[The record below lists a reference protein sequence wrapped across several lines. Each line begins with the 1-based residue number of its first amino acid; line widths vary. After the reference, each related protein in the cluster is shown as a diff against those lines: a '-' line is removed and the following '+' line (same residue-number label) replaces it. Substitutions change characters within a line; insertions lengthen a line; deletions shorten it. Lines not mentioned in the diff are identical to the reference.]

1 MKINSI
7 IDLVKDLDTSRQT
20 KNLNKLL
27 IRILLHLQVEFS
39 TFISNAMT
47 NFIERIKSYSKRK
60 DAADMAIRAW
70 KSDNKKVYADFCKRM
85 DAVAKGNMSVLMDMY
100 LMMRDCVPP
109 EALMM
114 YNWLS
119 DFVNVKDV
127 SDIANQQWAG
137 QYTETIARC
146 ITNKRLW
153 IGINVKTG
161 MVELLTSP
169 KSGLLM
175 VHSETS
181 IEIWNHLPLEM
192 RTYLTEQLDL
202 LMRNS
207 KGCFLLSKLK
217 KKMVYQFLTYI
228 SQIVFLSHAVFIG
241 GFMANLYDRVME
253 KKKDL
258 AYCMYYFVVFDHGL
272 LRMTKLFNRLLNSEE
287 VDHGDILLA
296 KSCVTMLANRS
307 IEMGA
312 ETKAD
317 WEDTIEDCT
326 PEIWKEVMF
335 ALRKV
340 KGRRGNRKVIQ
351 SLDDILWGGKERI
364 KQGIRLF
371 LEENTEDIS
380 LAYLLQSLV
389 KSGKIKASTRYMTF
403 HRAIEQFSQRHYGHD
418 IPQKRYGEIK
428 ELTLNSPQRGS
439 SYTKAKRIIDRWTD
453 YFANNG

>member
-1 MKINSI
+1 MI
-7 IDLVKDLDTSRQT
+7 
-20 KNLNKLL
+20 
-27 IRILLHLQVEFS
+27 
-39 TFISNAMT
+39 

-60 DAADMAIRAW
+60 DTADMATRAW
-70 KSDNKKVYADFCKRM
+70 KSANEEAYANFCKRI
-85 DAVAKGNMSVLMDMY
+85 DAVAKGNISVMMDMY

-119 DFVNVKDV
+119 DFVNSKDV

-161 MVELLTSP
+161 TVELLTSP

-175 VHSETS
+175 VHSETP

-207 KGCFLLSKLK
+207 KGCYLLSKLER
-217 KKMVYQFLTYI
+217 KMLYQFLIYI
-228 SQIVFLSHAVFIG
+228 SQIVFLSHAVFIS

-253 KKKDL
+253 KKEDL
-258 AYCMYYFVVFDHGL
+258 SYCMYYFVVFDHGL
-272 LRMTKLFNRLLNSEE
+272 SRMAKLFNRLLNSEE
-287 VDHGDILLA
+287 VDHGDMLLV
-296 KSCVTMLANRS
+296 KSCVTLLVNGS
-307 IEMGA
+307 IEMGT

-317 WEDTIEDCT
+317 WEDIIECCT
-326 PEIWKEVMF
+326 PEIWKGVMF
-335 ALRKV
+335 ALRKI
-340 KGRRGNRKVIQ
+340 KGKRGNKKVIQ
-351 SLDDILWGGKERI
+351 SLDDILVGDKEHI

-371 LEENTEDIS
+371 LKENTEDIS
-380 LAYLLQSLV
+380 LAYLLKSLV
-389 KSGKIKASTRYMTF
+389 KSDKIKASTRYMTF
-403 HRAIEQFSQRHYGHD
+403 HRAIEQFSQRHCGHD

-428 ELTLNSPQRGS
+428 ELTLNSPQRGN
-439 SYTKAKRIIDRWTD
+439 SYTKAKRMIDRWTD

>member
-1 MKINSI
+1 MI
-7 IDLVKDLDTSRQT
+7 
-20 KNLNKLL
+20 
-27 IRILLHLQVEFS
+27 
-39 TFISNAMT
+39 

-60 DAADMAIRAW
+60 DTADMAIRAW
-70 KSDNKKVYADFCKRM
+70 KSANEEAYANFCKRI
-85 DAVAKGNMSVLMDMY
+85 DAVAKGNISVMMDMY

-119 DFVNVKDV
+119 DFVNGKDV

-146 ITNKRLW
+146 ITNMRLW

-161 MVELLTSP
+161 TVELLTSP

-175 VHSETS
+175 VHSETP
-181 IEIWNHLPLEM
+181 IEIWNRLPQEL
-192 RTYLTEQLDL
+192 RSYLIGQLDMF
-202 LMRNS
+202 MRNS
-207 KGCFLLSKLK
+207 KGCYLLSKLER
-217 KKMVYQFLTYI
+217 KMVYQFLTYI
-228 SQIVFLSHAVFIG
+228 SQIVFLFHAVFIG

-253 KKKDL
+253 KKEDL

-272 LRMTKLFNRLLNSEE
+272 SRMAKLLDCLLNNGE
-287 VDHGDILLA
+287 VDNGDMILI
-296 KSCVTMLANRS
+296 KSCVAALVTQS
-307 IEMGA
+307 IEMGT
-312 ETKAD
+312 ESKAG
-317 WEDTIEDCT
+317 WEDAVETCN

-340 KGRRGNRKVIQ
+340 KGRRGNRKVVQ
-351 SLDDILWGGKERI
+351 SLDDILTGDKVHI

-380 LAYLLQSLV
+380 LAYLLKALV
-389 KSGKIKASTRYMTF
+389 KAGMVKASIRYMTF

-428 ELTLNSPQRGS
+428 DMTLNSPQRGS
-439 SYTKAKRIIDRWTD
+439 SYTKAKRIIDRWSE
-453 YFANNG
+453 YFINNG

>member
-1 MKINSI
+1 MLMI
-7 IDLVKDLDTSRQT
+7 
-20 KNLNKLL
+20 
-27 IRILLHLQVEFS
+27 
-39 TFISNAMT
+39 

-70 KSDNKKVYADFCKRM
+70 ISANEDVYANFCKRI
-85 DAVAKGNMSVLMDMY
+85 DAVAKGDISVLMDMY

-119 DFVNVKDV
+119 DFANGKDV
-127 SDIANQQWAG
+127 TAITNQQWAG
-137 QYTETIARC
+137 QYTETIAKC

-161 MVELLTSP
+161 TVELITSP

-175 VHSETS
+175 IHSETP
-181 IEIWNHLPLEM
+181 IEIWNHMPQEL
-192 RTYLTEQLDL
+192 RSYLIGQLDMF
-202 LMRNS
+202 MRNS
-207 KGCFLLSKLK
+207 KGCYLLSKLER
-217 KKMVYQFLTYI
+217 KMVYQFLTYI

-253 KKKDL
+253 KKENL

-272 LRMTKLFNRLLNSEE
+272 SRMAKSLNRLLNSEE
-287 VDHGDILLA
+287 VDHGDMLLV
-296 KSCVTMLANRS
+296 KSCVTLLVNRS
-307 IEMGA
+307 VEIGT

-317 WEDTIEDCT
+317 WENTVERCN

-340 KGRRGNRKVIQ
+340 KGRRGNKKVIQ
-351 SLDDILWGGKERI
+351 SLDDILLGDKERI

-380 LAYLLQSLV
+380 LAYLLKALV
-389 KSGKIKASTRYMTF
+389 KAGKIKASTRYMTF
-403 HRAIEQFSQRHYGHD
+403 HRAIEQFSQQHYGHD

-428 ELTLNSPQRGS
+428 DISLSSPQREN

-453 YFANNG
+453 YFINNG

>member
-1 MKINSI
+1 MI
-7 IDLVKDLDTSRQT
+7 
-20 KNLNKLL
+20 
-27 IRILLHLQVEFS
+27 
-39 TFISNAMT
+39 

-60 DAADMAIRAW
+60 DTADMAIRAW
-70 KSDNKKVYADFCKRM
+70 KSANEEAYANFCKRI
-85 DAVAKGNMSVLMDMY
+85 DAVAKGNISVMMDMY

-119 DFVNVKDV
+119 DFVNGKDV

-146 ITNKRLW
+146 ITNMRLW

-161 MVELLTSP
+161 TVELLTSP

-175 VHSETS
+175 VHSETP
-181 IEIWNHLPLEM
+181 IEIWNRLPQEL
-192 RTYLTEQLDL
+192 RSYLIGQLDMF
-202 LMRNS
+202 MRNS
-207 KGCFLLSKLK
+207 KGCYLLSKLER
-217 KKMVYQFLTYI
+217 KMVYQFLTYI
-228 SQIVFLSHAVFIG
+228 SQIVFLFHAVFIG

-253 KKKDL
+253 KKEDL

-272 LRMTKLFNRLLNSEE
+272 SRMAKLLNRLLNSEE
-287 VDHGDILLA
+287 VDHGDILLV
-296 KSCVTMLANRS
+296 KSCVTLLVNGS

-317 WEDTIEDCT
+317 WKCN

-351 SLDDILWGGKERI
+351 SLDDILLGDKERI
-364 KQGIRLF
+364 KLGILLF

-380 LAYLLQSLV
+380 LAYLLKSLV

-418 IPQKRYGEIK
+418 IPQKRYWEIK

>member
-1 MKINSI
+1 
-7 IDLVKDLDTSRQT
+7 
-20 KNLNKLL
+20 
-27 IRILLHLQVEFS
+27 
-39 TFISNAMT
+39 MT

-351 SLDDILWGGKERI
+351 SLDDILLGDKERI
-364 KQGIRLF
+364 KQGILLF
-371 LEENTEDIS
+371 LKENTEDIS
-380 LAYLLQSLV
+380 LAYLLKSLV

>member
-1 MKINSI
+1 MI
-7 IDLVKDLDTSRQT
+7 
-20 KNLNKLL
+20 
-27 IRILLHLQVEFS
+27 
-39 TFISNAMT
+39 

-60 DAADMAIRAW
+60 DTADMAIRAW
-70 KSDNKKVYADFCKRM
+70 KSANEEAYANFCKRI
-85 DAVAKGNMSVLMDMY
+85 DAVAKGNISVMMDMY

-119 DFVNVKDV
+119 DFVNGKDV

-137 QYTETIARC
+137 QYTKTIARC
-146 ITNKRLW
+146 ITNKCLW

-161 MVELLTSP
+161 TVELFPSP

-175 VHSETS
+175 VHSETP
-181 IEIWNHLPLEM
+181 IEIWNRLPQGV
-192 RTYLTEQLDL
+192 RSYLIGQLDMF
-202 LMRNS
+202 MRNS
-207 KGCFLLSKLK
+207 KGCYLLSKLER
-217 KKMVYQFLTYI
+217 KMVYQFLTYI
-228 SQIVFLSHAVFIG
+228 SQIVFLSYAVFIG

-253 KKKDL
+253 KKEDL
-258 AYCMYYFVVFDHGL
+258 VYCTYYFVVFDHGL
-272 LRMTKLFNRLLNSEE
+272 SRMAKLLNRLLNSEE
-287 VDHGDILLA
+287 VDHGDMLLV

-307 IEMGA
+307 IEMGT

-317 WEDTIEDCT
+317 WEDTIEGCT
-326 PEIWKEVMF
+326 PEFWKEVMF

-351 SLDDILWGGKERI
+351 SLDDILLGDKERI

-380 LAYLLQSLV
+380 LAYLLKSLV

-428 ELTLNSPQRGS
+428 ELTLNSPQRGN
-439 SYTKAKRIIDRWTD
+439 SYTKAKRMIDQWTD
-453 YFANNG
+453 FFINNG

>member
-1 MKINSI
+1 
-7 IDLVKDLDTSRQT
+7 
-20 KNLNKLL
+20 
-27 IRILLHLQVEFS
+27 
-39 TFISNAMT
+39 MT

-161 MVELLTSP
+161 AVELLTSP
-169 KSGLLM
+169 KSGQLM
-175 VHSETS
+175 VHSETP
-181 IEIWNHLPLEM
+181 IEIWNRLPQET
-192 RTYLTEQLDL
+192 RAYLTGQLDVL
-202 LMRNS
+202 IRNS
-207 KGCFLLSKLK
+207 KGCYLMSKLER
-217 KKMVYQFLTYI
+217 KMVYQSLTYI
-228 SQIVFLSHAVFIG
+228 LRIIILSHAVFVG
-241 GFMANLYDRVME
+241 GLMANLYDYVME
-253 KKKDL
+253 KKETL

-340 KGRRGNRKVIQ
+340 KGRRGNKKVIQ
-351 SLDDILWGGKERI
+351 SLDDILLGDKERI
-364 KQGIRLF
+364 KQGILLF